1 MSSTTTIILVPGA
14 WHKPDC
20 FQPVVGHLEQAGFK
34 TDLVSLASVG
44 PQEHLKNFNPDVDVI
59 RKHIEAAADA
69 GQDVVVVAHSYGSIP
84 TSEAI
89 KGLDLKSRQAAG
101 KKGGVVHFFFLSA
114 FIIPEGQTLISAFGG
129 NDLPWFNINEAR
141 TEVNPDGPA
150 DVFYNDLPMKGE

>member
-1 MSSTTTIILVPGA
+1 MSSSTTIILVPGA

-20 FQPVVGHLEQAGFK
+20 FPPTV
-34 TDLVSLASVG
+34 LVSLASVG

-114 FIIPEGQTLISAFGG
+114 HITRRTGLINSSQYIG
-129 NDLPWFNINEAR
+129 
-141 TEVNPDGPA
+141 
-150 DVFYNDLPMKGE
+150 VFVAKSM

>member
-1 MSSTTTIILVPGA
+1 MSSSTTIILVPGA

-20 FQPVVGHLEQAGFK
+20 FP
-34 TDLVSLASVG
+34 
-44 PQEHLKNFNPDVDVI
+44 PNFNPDVDVI

-114 FIIPEGQTLISAFGG
+114 HITRRTGLINSSQYIG
-129 NDLPWFNINEAR
+129 
-141 TEVNPDGPA
+141 
-150 DVFYNDLPMKGE
+150 VFVAKSM